1 MVGGSAIIE
10 TMFSWQGLGQ
20 WGLNAIIA
28 LDIPAI
34 QGFVIVTGL
43 FTMLVYLA
51 LDLIVA
57 ALDPRIKHD

>member
-1 MVGGSAIIE
+1 
-10 TMFSWQGLGQ
+10 
-20 WGLNAIIA
+20 
-28 LDIPAI
+28 
-34 QGFVIVTGL
+34 L